1 MRRQEKETTTTT
13 TTATTTERELLVMR
27 RQEKVP
33 PERGDVPPE
42 LFQPRKQLGLVGL
55 LEPHVFDLSVLSRS
69 CLTGIIGIKDR

>member
-1 MRRQEKETTTTT
+1 MRRQEKETTTT
-13 TTATTTERELLVMR
+13 TTTERELLVMR

-42 LFQPRKQLGLVGL
+42 LFQPRKQLGLVRL

-69 CLTGIIGIKDR
+69 CLIGIIGIKDR